1 MNTLLLGAAPLSLD
15 DVWSVAI
22 DHRPVALDPAHRD
35 TLTDVRARVETLLG
49 KGAPNTYGVNTGFG
63 ALAEVRIDAGDLARL
78 QLNLIR
84 SHAAGVGPDYPES
97 VVRAMLLLRAMT
109 LCLGTSGV
117 RPEVPELLLAML
129 NAGVHPCV
137 PEQGSLGASGDLAP
151 LAHLALVLIG
161 EGEAR
166 VDGQRMSGAE
176 ALSRA
181 GLQPVVLAAKEGLA
195 LINGTQAMTADLALT
210 VQRATRLAAAADI
223 IGALSLEVLL
233 GSPRPFDAR
242 VHAARPHVGQG
253 IVAANLRHLTAHSPL
268 VDSHRDCGK
277 VQDPYCLRCMP
288 QVHGASRD
296 TLRHV
301 AQVVEVEV
309 NSATDNPLVFVD
321 EAGNLDIISGG
332 NFHGQPVALVA
343 DFLGIAMAELGSISE
358 RRVEQLVNPSLS
370 SGLPPF
376 LAGHSGLES
385 GFMIAQ
391 VTAAALVSE
400 NKSLAHPAS
409 VDSIPSSANREDHVS
424 MGTIAARQARA
435 IVANAER
442 VLGIEFMCAAQGLDL
457 RRPLHAAPPAEAAH
471 AALRAVV
478 PVLDGDRVLSG
489 DIEAAARLIRSGGL
503 QAAVEA
509 VAGTLP

>member
-1 MNTLLLGAAPLSLD
+1 
-15 DVWSVAI
+15 V
-22 DHRPVALDPAHRD
+22 
-35 TLTDVRARVETLLG
+35 
-49 KGAPNTYGVNTGFG
+49 
-63 ALAEVRIDAGDLARL
+63 
-78 QLNLIR
+78 
-84 SHAAGVGPDYPES
+84 VG
-97 VVRAMLLLRAMT
+97 
-109 LCLGTSGV
+109 
-117 RPEVPELLLAML
+117 
-129 NAGVHPCV
+129 
-137 PEQGSLGASGDLAP
+137 
-151 LAHLALVLIG
+151 I
-161 EGEAR
+161 
-166 VDGQRMSGAE
+166 
-176 ALSRA
+176 
-181 GLQPVVLAAKEGLA
+181 
-195 LINGTQAMTADLALT
+195 
-210 VQRATRLAAAADI
+210 
-223 IGALSLEVLL
+223 
-233 GSPRPFDAR
+233 
-242 VHAARPHVGQG
+242 
-253 IVAANLRHLTAHSPL
+253 
-268 VDSHRDCGK
+268 
-277 VQDPYCLRCMP
+277 
-288 QVHGASRD
+288 
-296 TLRHV
+296 
-301 AQVVEVEV
+301 EV

-442 VLGIEFMCAAQGLDL
+442 VLGIELMCAGQGLDL
-457 RRPLHAAPPAEAAH
+457 RRPLQAAPAAEAAH

-478 PVLDGDRVLSG
+478 PVLNGDRVLAG
-489 DIEAAARLIRSGGL
+489 DIEAAARLIRTGAL

-509 VAGTLP
+509 VAGALA